1 MKILKKIDVGLFIIM
16 ILLIAIGIVMI
27 FSASNV
33 AAIVRYKQS
42 PLGYFIK
49 QSIWALIALI
59 GFFIILFIDSKHYK
73 KIVYPALLITILAL
87 FFLVIKGTFIN
98 KTRGWLLLF
107 NGKIGFQPS
116 ELFKLVYILLA
127 SIYYDQYKTKLDN
140 PKYLIFPIGWGL
152 LGAFLVFVQP
162 DFGTSMVIIMLII
175 FLFFINPVSKS
186 IKKIV
191 LIFIFLIISSG
202 LLLFSNIYKNLSKE
216 KQNRINTKGVC
227 TQERFYTDGNQLCNS
242 LIAFNNGGLFGKGL
256 ANSSQKYLY
265 LPESHTDFIFPVI
278 VEELGIVGGIA
289 IIILFMV
296 MFYRIILIAKNSYRN
311 FQASYSYAI
320 MFLMALHL
328 FINIG
333 GVSTFIPL
341 TGIPIPFLS
350 YGGTSLMFNVI
361 ALGFIQR
368 ARIETKMKKERFIKK
383 ES

>member
-1 MKILKKIDVGLFIIM
+1 MKILKKIDVPLFIVM

-33 AAIVRYKQS
+33 AAIVRYNQS

-59 GFFIILFIDSKHYK
+59 GFFIIIFIDSKKYQ
-73 KIVYPALLITILAL
+73 KISIIALLLIIGAL
-87 FFLVIKGTFIN
+87 IYLIFKGTFIN

-116 ELFKLVYILLA
+116 ELFKIFYIVLA
-127 SIYYDQYKTKLDN
+127 SFYYDTFKDKLDE
-140 PKYLIFPIGWGL
+140 PKYLAFPIL
-152 LGAFLVFVQP
+152 LGFGGAGLVFLQP
-162 DFGTSMVIIMLII
+162 DFGTAMVITVVTI
-175 FLFFINPVSKS
+175 FLFFINPVGKQIKS
-186 IKKIV
+186 FVK
-191 LIFIFLIISSG
+191 IFIFLIIVIV
-202 LLLFSNIYKNLSKE
+202 LLALPSVYNRISKE
-216 KQNRINTKGVC
+216 KQNRLNTKGVC

-278 VEELGIVGGIA
+278 VEELGIVGGIV
-289 IIILFMV
+289 IILLFMF
-296 MFYRIILIAKNSYRN
+296 MFYRIILIAKSSYHN
-311 FQASYSYAI
+311 YQASYSYAI

-350 YGGTSLMFNVI
+350 YGGTSLVFNVI
-361 ALGFIQR
+361 ALAFVQR
-368 ARIETKMKKERFIKK
+368 ARIETRLKKERFIKK
-383 ES
+383 KV

>member
-186 IKKIV
+186 IKKIA
-191 LIFIFLIISSG
+191 LIFIFLIISTG

-289 IIILFMV
+289 IIILFTV
-296 MFYRIILIAKNSYRN
+296 MFYRIILIAKSSYRN

>member
-1 MKILKKIDVGLFIIM
+1 MKILKKIDVPLFIVM

-186 IKKIV
+186 IKKIA
-191 LIFIFLIISSG
+191 LIFIFLIISTG

>member
-1 MKILKKIDVGLFIIM
+1 MKILKKIDVPLFIVM

-33 AAIVRYKQS
+33 AAIVRYNQS
-42 PLGYFIK
+42 PLDYFIK

-59 GFFIILFIDSKHYK
+59 GFFIIIFIDSKKYQ
-73 KIVYPALLITILAL
+73 KISIIALLLIIGAL
-87 FFLVIKGTFIN
+87 IYLIFKGTFIN

-116 ELFKLVYILLA
+116 ELFKIFYIVLA
-127 SIYYDQYKTKLDN
+127 SFYYDTFKDKLDE
-140 PKYLIFPIGWGL
+140 PKYLAFPIL
-152 LGAFLVFVQP
+152 LGFCGAGLVFLQP
-162 DFGTSMVIIMLII
+162 DFGTAMVITVVTI
-175 FLFFINPVSKS
+175 FLFFINPVGKQIKS
-186 IKKIV
+186 FVKIF
-191 LIFIFLIISSG
+191 LFLIIVII
-202 LLLFSNIYKNLSKE
+202 LLALPSVYNRISKE
-216 KQNRINTKGVC
+216 KQNRLNTKGVC

-278 VEELGIVGGIA
+278 VEELGIVGGIV
-289 IIILFMV
+289 IILLFMF
-296 MFYRIILIAKNSYRN
+296 MFYRIILIAKSSYHN
-311 FQASYSYAI
+311 YQASYSYAI

-350 YGGTSLMFNVI
+350 YGGTSLVFNVI
-361 ALGFIQR
+361 ALAFVQR
-368 ARIETKMKKERFIKK
+368 ARIETRLKKERFIKK
-383 ES
+383 KV

>member
-1 MKILKKIDVGLFIIM
+1 MKILKKIDIGLFIIM

-202 LLLFSNIYKNLSKE
+202 LLLFSNIYKNLSTE

-278 VEELGIVGGIA
+278 VEELGIVGGII

>member
-1 MKILKKIDVGLFIIM
+1 MKILKKIDIGLFIIM

-191 LIFIFLIISSG
+191 LIFIFLIISTG

-296 MFYRIILIAKNSYRN
+296 MFYRIILIAKSSYRN

-361 ALGFIQR
+361 ALGFVQR

>member
-1 MKILKKIDVGLFIIM
+1 MKILKKIDVPLFIVM

-33 AAIVRYKQS
+33 AAIVRYNQS

-59 GFFIILFIDSKHYK
+59 AFFIIIFIDSKYYK
-73 KIVYPALLITILAL
+73 NISVIALIAIIISLIYLI
-87 FFLVIKGTFIN
+87 FKGTFIN

-116 ELFKLVYILLA
+116 ELFKIFYIVLA
-127 SIYYDQYKTKLDN
+127 SFYYDKFKDKLDD
-140 PKYLIFPIGWGL
+140 PKYLAFPIL
-152 LGAFLVFVQP
+152 LGFGGAGLVFLQP
-162 DFGTSMVIIMLII
+162 DFGTAMVISVVTV
-175 FLFFINPVSKS
+175 FLFFINPVGKQIKS
-186 IKKIV
+186 FVKI
-191 LIFIFLIISSG
+191 FMFLIIIIA
-202 LLLFSNIYKNLSKE
+202 LLALPSIYNKISKE
-216 KQNRINTKGVC
+216 KQNRLNTKGVC

-289 IIILFMV
+289 IILLFMF
-296 MFYRIILIAKNSYRN
+296 MFYRIMLIAKSSYHN
-311 FQASYSYAI
+311 YQASYSYAI

-328 FINIG
+328 FVNIG

-350 YGGTSLMFNVI
+350 YGGTSLVFNVI
-361 ALGFIQR
+361 ALAFIQR
-368 ARIETKMKKERFIKK
+368 ARIETRLRKERFIKK
-383 ES
+383 KV

>member
-1 MKILKKIDVGLFIIM
+1 MKILKKIDVPLFIVM

-33 AAIVRYKQS
+33 AAIVRYNQS

-59 GFFIILFIDSKHYK
+59 AFFIIIFIDSKYYK
-73 KIVYPALLITILAL
+73 NISIIALIAIIISLIY
-87 FFLVIKGTFIN
+87 KGTFIN

-116 ELFKLVYILLA
+116 ELFKIFYIVLA
-127 SIYYDQYKTKLDN
+127 SFYYDKFKNKLDD
-140 PKYLIFPIGWGL
+140 PKYLAFPIL
-152 LGAFLVFVQP
+152 LGFGGAGLVFLQP
-162 DFGTSMVIIMLII
+162 DFGTAMVISVITV
-175 FLFFINPVSKS
+175 FLFFINPVGKQIKS
-186 IKKIV
+186 FVKI
-191 LIFIFLIISSG
+191 FMFLIIIIA
-202 LLLFSNIYKNLSKE
+202 LLALPSIYNKISKE
-216 KQNRINTKGVC
+216 KQNRLNTKGVC

-278 VEELGIVGGIA
+278 VEELGIVGGIV
-289 IIILFMV
+289 IILLFMF
-296 MFYRIILIAKNSYRN
+296 MFYRIMLIAKSSYHN
-311 FQASYSYAI
+311 YQASYSYAI

-328 FINIG
+328 FVNIG

-350 YGGTSLMFNVI
+350 YGGTSLVFNVI
-361 ALGFIQR
+361 ALAFIQR
-368 ARIETKMKKERFIKK
+368 ARIETRLRKERFIKK
-383 ES
+383 KV

>member
-1 MKILKKIDVGLFIIM
+1 MKILKKIDVPLFIVM

-33 AAIVRYKQS
+33 AAIVRYNQS

-59 GFFIILFIDSKHYK
+59 AFFIIIFIDSKYYK
-73 KIVYPALLITILAL
+73 NISIIALIAIIISLIYLI
-87 FFLVIKGTFIN
+87 FKGTFIN

-116 ELFKLVYILLA
+116 ELFKIFYIVLA
-127 SIYYDQYKTKLDN
+127 SFYYDKFKNKLDD
-140 PKYLIFPIGWGL
+140 PKYLAFPIL
-152 LGAFLVFVQP
+152 LGFGGAGLVFLQP
-162 DFGTSMVIIMLII
+162 DFGTAMVISVVTV
-175 FLFFINPVSKS
+175 FLFFINPVGKQIKS
-186 IKKIV
+186 FVKI
-191 LIFIFLIISSG
+191 FMFLIIIIA
-202 LLLFSNIYKNLSKE
+202 LLALPSIYNKISKE
-216 KQNRINTKGVC
+216 KQNRLNTKGVC

-278 VEELGIVGGIA
+278 VEELGIVGGIV
-289 IIILFMV
+289 IILLFMF
-296 MFYRIILIAKNSYRN
+296 MFYRIMLIAKSSYHN
-311 FQASYSYAI
+311 YQASYSYAI

-328 FINIG
+328 FVNIG

-350 YGGTSLMFNVI
+350 YGGTSLVFNVI
-361 ALGFIQR
+361 SLAFIQR
-368 ARIETKMKKERFIKK
+368 ARIETRLRKERFIKK
-383 ES
+383 KV

>member
-1 MKILKKIDVGLFIIM
+1 MKILKKIDVPLFIVM

-33 AAIVRYKQS
+33 AAIVRYNQS

-59 GFFIILFIDSKHYK
+59 AFFIIIFIDSKYYK
-73 KIVYPALLITILAL
+73 NISIIALIAIIISLIYLI
-87 FFLVIKGTFIN
+87 FKGTFIN

-116 ELFKLVYILLA
+116 ELFKIFYIVLA
-127 SIYYDQYKTKLDN
+127 SFYYDKFKNKLDD
-140 PKYLIFPIGWGL
+140 PKYLAFPIL
-152 LGAFLVFVQP
+152 LGFGGAGLVFLQP
-162 DFGTSMVIIMLII
+162 DFGTAMVISVITV
-175 FLFFINPVSKS
+175 FLFFINPVGKQIKS
-186 IKKIV
+186 FVKI
-191 LIFIFLIISSG
+191 FMFLIIIIA
-202 LLLFSNIYKNLSKE
+202 LLALPSIYNKISKE
-216 KQNRINTKGVC
+216 KQNRLNTKGVC

-289 IIILFMV
+289 IILLFMFV
-296 MFYRIILIAKNSYRN
+296 FYRIMLIAKSSYRN
-311 FQASYSYAI
+311 YQASYSYAI

-328 FINIG
+328 FVNIG

-350 YGGTSLMFNVI
+350 YGGTSLVFNVI
-361 ALGFIQR
+361 ALAFIQR
-368 ARIETKMKKERFIKK
+368 ARIETRLRKERFIKK
-383 ES
+383 KV

>member
-1 MKILKKIDVGLFIIM
+1 MKILKKIDVPLFIVM

-33 AAIVRYKQS
+33 AAIVRYNQS

-59 GFFIILFIDSKHYK
+59 AFFIIIFIDSKYYK
-73 KIVYPALLITILAL
+73 NISIIALIAIIISLIYLI
-87 FFLVIKGTFIN
+87 FKGTFIN

-116 ELFKLVYILLA
+116 ELFKIFYIVLA
-127 SIYYDQYKTKLDN
+127 SFYYDKFKNKLDD
-140 PKYLIFPIGWGL
+140 PKYLSFPIL
-152 LGAFLVFVQP
+152 LGFGGAGLVFLQP
-162 DFGTSMVIIMLII
+162 DFGTAMVISVITV
-175 FLFFINPVSKS
+175 FLFFINPVGKQIKS
-186 IKKIV
+186 FVKI
-191 LIFIFLIISSG
+191 FMFLIIIIA
-202 LLLFSNIYKNLSKE
+202 LLALPSIYNKISKE
-216 KQNRINTKGVC
+216 KQNRLNTKGVC

-278 VEELGIVGGIA
+278 VEELGIVGGIV
-289 IIILFMV
+289 IILLFMF
-296 MFYRIILIAKNSYRN
+296 MFYRIMLIAKSSYHN
-311 FQASYSYAI
+311 YQASYSYAI

-328 FINIG
+328 FVNIG

-350 YGGTSLMFNVI
+350 YGGTSLVFNVI
-361 ALGFIQR
+361 ALAFIQR
-368 ARIETKMKKERFIKK
+368 ARIETRLRKERFIKK
-383 ES
+383 KV

>member
-1 MKILKKIDVGLFIIM
+1 MKILKKIDIPLFVVM

-33 AAIVRYKQS
+33 FSVVRYNQS

-49 QSIWALIALI
+49 QSIWAFIALI

-73 KIVYPALLITILAL
+73 KIVYPALLIIIGAL
-87 FFLVIKGTFIN
+87 VFLIFKGSYIN

-127 SIYYDQYKTKLDN
+127 SIYYDQYKNKLDD
-140 PKYLIFPIGWGL
+140 PKYLVFPIGWGF
-152 LGAFLVFVQP
+152 LGAGLVFLQP
-162 DFGTSMVIIMLII
+162 DFGTAMVITLVII
-175 FLFFINPVSKS
+175 FIFFINQVDKS

-191 LIFIFLIISSG
+191 FIFMILILSLGILSFSS
-202 LLLFSNIYKNLSKE
+202 IYKKLSKE
-216 KQNRINTKGVC
+216 KQNRINTHCVC
-227 TQERFYTDGNQLCNS
+227 NSERFYTDGNQLCNS

-278 VEELGIVGGIA
+278 VEELGIVGGIV
-289 IIILFMV
+289 IILLFMF
-296 MFYRIILIAKNSYRN
+296 MFYRIILIARSSYNN

-328 FINIG
+328 FVNIG

-350 YGGTSLMFNVI
+350 YGGTSLLFNVI

-368 ARIETKMKKERFIKK
+368 ARIETRLKKERFIKK
-383 ES
+383 KV

>member
-1 MKILKKIDVGLFIIM
+1 MKILKKIDVPLFIVM
-16 ILLIAIGIVMI
+16 ILLIAIDIVMI

-33 AAIVRYKQS
+33 AAIVRYNQS

-59 GFFIILFIDSKHYK
+59 GFFIIIFIDSKKYQ
-73 KIVYPALLITILAL
+73 KISIIALLLIIGAL
-87 FFLVIKGTFIN
+87 IYLIFKGTFIN

-116 ELFKLVYILLA
+116 ELFKIFYIVLA
-127 SIYYDQYKTKLDN
+127 SFYYDTFKDKLDE
-140 PKYLIFPIGWGL
+140 PKYLAFPIL
-152 LGAFLVFVQP
+152 LGFGGAGLVFLQP
-162 DFGTSMVIIMLII
+162 DFGTAMVIIVVTI
-175 FLFFINPVSKS
+175 FLFFINPVGKQIKS
-186 IKKIV
+186 FVKV
-191 LIFIFLIISSG
+191 FMFLIIVIV
-202 LLLFSNIYKNLSKE
+202 LLALPSVYNRISKE
-216 KQNRINTKGVC
+216 KQNRLNTKGVC

-278 VEELGIVGGIA
+278 VEELGIVGGIV
-289 IIILFMV
+289 IILLFMF
-296 MFYRIILIAKNSYRN
+296 MFYRIILIAKSSYHN
-311 FQASYSYAI
+311 YQASYSYAI

-350 YGGTSLMFNVI
+350 YGGTSLVFNVI
-361 ALGFIQR
+361 ALAFVQR
-368 ARIETKMKKERFIKK
+368 ARIETRLKKERFIKK
-383 ES
+383 KV

>member
-1 MKILKKIDVGLFIIM
+1 MKILKKIDVPLFIVM

-33 AAIVRYKQS
+33 AAIVRYNQS

-59 GFFIILFIDSKHYK
+59 GFFIIIFIDSKKYQ
-73 KIVYPALLITILAL
+73 KISIIALLLIIGAL
-87 FFLVIKGTFIN
+87 IYLIFKGTFIN

-116 ELFKLVYILLA
+116 ELFKIFYIVLA
-127 SIYYDQYKTKLDN
+127 SFYYDTFKDKLDE
-140 PKYLIFPIGWGL
+140 PKYLAFPIL
-152 LGAFLVFVQP
+152 LGFCGAGLVFLQP
-162 DFGTSMVIIMLII
+162 DFGTAMVITVVTI
-175 FLFFINPVSKS
+175 FLFFINPVGKQIKS
-186 IKKIV
+186 FVK
-191 LIFIFLIISSG
+191 IFIFLIIVIV
-202 LLLFSNIYKNLSKE
+202 LLALPSVYNRISKE
-216 KQNRINTKGVC
+216 KQNRLNTKGVC

-278 VEELGIVGGIA
+278 VEELGIVGGIV
-289 IIILFMV
+289 IILLFMF
-296 MFYRIILIAKNSYRN
+296 MFYRIILIAKSSYHN
-311 FQASYSYAI
+311 YQASYSYAI

-350 YGGTSLMFNVI
+350 YGGTSLVFNVI
-361 ALGFIQR
+361 ALAFVQR
-368 ARIETKMKKERFIKK
+368 ARIETRLKKERFIKK
-383 ES
+383 KV

>member
-191 LIFIFLIISSG
+191 LIFIFLIVSSG

-242 LIAFNNGGLFGKGL
+242 LIAGNNGGLFGKGL

-296 MFYRIILIAKNSYRN
+296 MFYRIILIAKSSYRN

>member
-1 MKILKKIDVGLFIIM
+1 MKILKKIDVPLFIVM

-33 AAIVRYKQS
+33 AAIVRYNQS

-59 GFFIILFIDSKHYK
+59 AFFIIIFIDSKYYK
-73 KIVYPALLITILAL
+73 NISIIALIAIIISLIYLI
-87 FFLVIKGTFIN
+87 FKGTFIN

-116 ELFKLVYILLA
+116 ELFKIFYIVLA
-127 SIYYDQYKTKLDN
+127 SFYYDKFKNKLDD
-140 PKYLIFPIGWGL
+140 PKYLAFPIL
-152 LGAFLVFVQP
+152 LGFGGAGLVFLQP
-162 DFGTSMVIIMLII
+162 DFGTAMVISVITV
-175 FLFFINPVSKS
+175 FLFFINPVGKQIKS
-186 IKKIV
+186 FVKI
-191 LIFIFLIISSG
+191 FMFLIIIIA
-202 LLLFSNIYKNLSKE
+202 LLALPSIYNKISKE
-216 KQNRINTKGVC
+216 KQNRLNTRGVC

-278 VEELGIVGGIA
+278 VEELGIIGGIV
-289 IIILFMV
+289 IILLFMF
-296 MFYRIILIAKNSYRN
+296 MFYRIMLIAKSSYHN
-311 FQASYSYAI
+311 YQASYSYAI

-328 FINIG
+328 FVNIG

-350 YGGTSLMFNVI
+350 YGGTSLVFNVI
-361 ALGFIQR
+361 ALAFIQR
-368 ARIETKMKKERFIKK
+368 ARIETRLRKERFIKK
-383 ES
+383 KV

>member
-1 MKILKKIDVGLFIIM
+1 MKILKKIDVPLFIVM

-33 AAIVRYKQS
+33 AAIVRYNQS

-59 GFFIILFIDSKHYK
+59 AFFIIIFIDSKYYK
-73 KIVYPALLITILAL
+73 NISIIALIAIIISLIYLI
-87 FFLVIKGTFIN
+87 FKGTFIN

-116 ELFKLVYILLA
+116 ELFKIFYIVLA
-127 SIYYDQYKTKLDN
+127 SFYYDKFKNKLDD
-140 PKYLIFPIGWGL
+140 PKYLAFPIL
-152 LGAFLVFVQP
+152 LGFGGAGLVFLQP
-162 DFGTSMVIIMLII
+162 DFGTAMVISVVTV
-175 FLFFINPVSKS
+175 FFINPVGKQIKS
-186 IKKIV
+186 FVKI
-191 LIFIFLIISSG
+191 FMFLIIIIA
-202 LLLFSNIYKNLSKE
+202 LLALPSIYNKISKE
-216 KQNRINTKGVC
+216 KQNRLNTRGVC

-278 VEELGIVGGIA
+278 VEELGIIGGIV
-289 IIILFMV
+289 IILLFMF
-296 MFYRIILIAKNSYRN
+296 MFYRIMLIAKSSYHN
-311 FQASYSYAI
+311 YQASYSYAI

-328 FINIG
+328 FVNIG

-350 YGGTSLMFNVI
+350 YGGTSLVFNVI
-361 ALGFIQR
+361 ALAFIQR
-368 ARIETKMKKERFIKK
+368 ARIETRLRKERFIKK
-383 ES
+383 KV

>member
-152 LGAFLVFVQP
+152 LGAFLVFAQP

-191 LIFIFLIISSG
+191 LIFIFLIVSSG

-296 MFYRIILIAKNSYRN
+296 MFYRIILIAKSSYRN

-361 ALGFIQR
+361 ALGFVQR

>member
-1 MKILKKIDVGLFIIM
+1 MKILKKIDIGLFIIM

-73 KIVYPALLITILAL
+73 KIVYPTLLITILAL

-191 LIFIFLIISSG
+191 LIFIFLIVSSG

-296 MFYRIILIAKNSYRN
+296 MFYRIILIAKSSYRN

>member
-1 MKILKKIDVGLFIIM
+1 MKILKKIDVPLFIVM

-33 AAIVRYKQS
+33 AAIVRYNQS

-59 GFFIILFIDSKHYK
+59 AFFIIIFIDSKYYK
-73 KIVYPALLITILAL
+73 NISIIALIAIIISLIYLI
-87 FFLVIKGTFIN
+87 FKGTFIN

-116 ELFKLVYILLA
+116 ELFKIFYIVLA
-127 SIYYDQYKTKLDN
+127 SFYYDKFKNKLDD
-140 PKYLIFPIGWGL
+140 PKYLAFPIL
-152 LGAFLVFVQP
+152 LGFGGAGLVFLQP
-162 DFGTSMVIIMLII
+162 DFGTAMVISVVTV
-175 FLFFINPVSKS
+175 FLFFINPVGKQIKS
-186 IKKIV
+186 FVKI
-191 LIFIFLIISSG
+191 FMFLIIIIA
-202 LLLFSNIYKNLSKE
+202 LLALPSIYNKISKE
-216 KQNRINTKGVC
+216 KQNRLNTKGVC

-278 VEELGIVGGIA
+278 VEELGIVGGIV
-289 IIILFMV
+289 IILLFMF
-296 MFYRIILIAKNSYRN
+296 MFYRIMLIAKSSYHN
-311 FQASYSYAI
+311 YQASYSYAI

-328 FINIG
+328 FVNIG

-350 YGGTSLMFNVI
+350 YGGTSLVFNVI
-361 ALGFIQR
+361 ALAFIQR
-368 ARIETKMKKERFIKK
+368 ARIETRLRKERFIKK
-383 ES
+383 KV

>member
-1 MKILKKIDVGLFIIM
+1 MKILKKIDVPLFIVM

-33 AAIVRYKQS
+33 AAIVRYNQS

-59 GFFIILFIDSKHYK
+59 AFFIIIFIDSKYYK
-73 KIVYPALLITILAL
+73 NISIVALIAIIISLIYLI
-87 FFLVIKGTFIN
+87 FKGTFIN

-116 ELFKLVYILLA
+116 ELFKIFYIVLA
-127 SIYYDQYKTKLDN
+127 SFYYDKFKNKLDD
-140 PKYLIFPIGWGL
+140 PKYLAFPIL
-152 LGAFLVFVQP
+152 LGFGGAGLVFLQP
-162 DFGTSMVIIMLII
+162 DFGTAMVISVITV
-175 FLFFINPVSKS
+175 FLFFINPVGKQIKS
-186 IKKIV
+186 FVKI
-191 LIFIFLIISSG
+191 FMFLIIIIA
-202 LLLFSNIYKNLSKE
+202 LLALPSIYNKISKE
-216 KQNRINTKGVC
+216 KQNRLNTKGVC

-278 VEELGIVGGIA
+278 VEELGIVGGIV
-289 IIILFMV
+289 IILLFMF
-296 MFYRIILIAKNSYRN
+296 MFYRIMLIAKSSYHN
-311 FQASYSYAI
+311 YQASYSYAI

-328 FINIG
+328 FVNIG

-350 YGGTSLMFNVI
+350 YGGTSLVFNVI
-361 ALGFIQR
+361 ALAFIQR
-368 ARIETKMKKERFIKK
+368 ARIETRLRKERFIKK
-383 ES
+383 KV

>member
-191 LIFIFLIISSG
+191 LIFIFLIVSTG

-296 MFYRIILIAKNSYRN
+296 MFYRIILIAKSSYRN

>member
-1 MKILKKIDVGLFIIM
+1 MKILKKIDVPLFIVM

-33 AAIVRYKQS
+33 AAIVRYNQS

-59 GFFIILFIDSKHYK
+59 GFFIIIFIDSKKYQ
-73 KIVYPALLITILAL
+73 KISIIALLLIIGAL
-87 FFLVIKGTFIN
+87 IYLIFKGTFIN

-116 ELFKLVYILLA
+116 ELFKIFYIVLA
-127 SIYYDQYKTKLDN
+127 SFYYDTFKDKLDE
-140 PKYLIFPIGWGL
+140 PKYLAFPIL
-152 LGAFLVFVQP
+152 LGFCGAGLVFLQP
-162 DFGTSMVIIMLII
+162 DFGTAMVITVVTI
-175 FLFFINPVSKS
+175 FLFFINPVGKQIKS
-186 IKKIV
+186 FVKIF
-191 LIFIFLIISSG
+191 LFLIIVIV
-202 LLLFSNIYKNLSKE
+202 LLALPSVYNRISKE
-216 KQNRINTKGVC
+216 KQNRLNTKGVC

-278 VEELGIVGGIA
+278 VEELGIVGGIV
-289 IIILFMV
+289 IILLFMF
-296 MFYRIILIAKNSYRN
+296 MFYRIILIAKSSYHN
-311 FQASYSYAI
+311 YQASYSYAI

-350 YGGTSLMFNVI
+350 YGGTSLVFNVI
-361 ALGFIQR
+361 ALAFVQR
-368 ARIETKMKKERFIKK
+368 ARIETRLKKERFIKK
-383 ES
+383 KV